1 MLIVRPVRISDLPV
15 IETMAVDSGIG
26 VTSLPNNREKLYE
39 KIQTSLGAF
48 EHEAVAGTGREYYM
62 FVLEDEGQV
71 VGTASISASAGF
83 EEPFYSYRSETMV
96 HASRALKVNNRIHVL
111 NMCHDLTGMVQLCGF
126 YCRPNLPLRALELL
140 SRSRLLYMAAARE
153 RFGRRILVEMQG
165 ILDANAQ
172 SPFWDA
178 IGRRFF
184 NMDFPQVEQAFA
196 QRSKTFI
203 AELMPTYP
211 IYVPLLPDSAQNAIG
226 QIHPDFERPFNILS
240 REGFEADN
248 YIDIFDGGAVLTA
261 EVDQLFSL
269 RHQRRVL
276 VEVSPVLPEGAEEM
290 VISNHRSDQF
300 ALAQAHASLVDEVLF
315 ITPDTARAL
324 SLTSGQVACI
334 APLLQE
340 EQGRVAA

>member
-1 MLIVRPVRISDLPV
+1 MLTVRPVRISDLPV
-15 IETMAVDSGIG
+15 IEKMAVDSGIG

-39 KIQTSLGAF
+39 KIQSSLGAF
-48 EHEAVAGTGREYYM
+48 EHEAIAGTGREYYM
-62 FVLEDEGQV
+62 FVLEVAGEV

-111 NMCHDLTGMVQLCGF
+111 NMCHDLTGQIQLCGF
-126 YCRPNLPLRALELL
+126 FCSPKEQLRAYELL
-140 SRSRLLYMAAARE
+140 SRARLMYISAARA

-165 ILDANAQ
+165 ILDKNDQ

-203 AELMPTYP
+203 AELMPSYP
-211 IYVPLLPDSAQNAIG
+211 IYVPLLPDTAQSAIG
-226 QIHPDFERPFNILS
+226 QIHPDFERPFDILT

-261 EVDQLFSL
+261 EVDQLFTL
-269 RHQRRVL
+269 REQRMHR
-276 VEVSPVLPEGAEEM
+276 VEVAPVLPEGAVEM
-290 VISNHRSDQF
+290 VISNHRSAEF
-300 ALAQAHASLVDEVLF
+300 AVTQAHGVVVDEVLF
-315 ITPDTARAL
+315 MTPDTARVLAL
-324 SLTSGQVACI
+324 SSGQEACV
-334 APLLQE
+334 APLLPKA
-340 EQGRVAA
+340 GRTAA

>member
-15 IETMAVDSGIG
+15 IEKMAVESGIG

-39 KIQTSLGAF
+39 KIQNSLGAF

-62 FVLEDEGQV
+62 FVLEDAGEV

-96 HASRALKVNNRIHVL
+96 HASRQLKVNNRIHVL
-111 NMCHDLTGMVQLCGF
+111 TMCHDLTGMVQLCGF
-126 YCRPNLPLRALELL
+126 FCDRRLSLQAGELL
-140 SRSRLLYMAAARE
+140 SRARLAYMAAARE
-153 RFGRRILVEMQG
+153 RFGRRVLVEMQG
-165 ILDANAQ
+165 ILDKQDQ

-211 IYVPLLPDSAQNAIG
+211 IYVPLMPDAAQNAIG
-226 QIHPDFERPFNILS
+226 QIHPDFERPFSILN

-261 EVDQLFSL
+261 EVDQLFTM
-269 RHQRRVL
+269 REQRL
-276 VEVSPVLPEGAEEM
+276 LPVQIVAQLPAEASEQL
-290 VISNHRSDQF
+290 ISNHRCDRF
-300 ALAQAHASLVDEVLF
+300 ALTQALALVRDGQLLLSAETAHALQLQQGQQACLIPVL
-315 ITPDTARAL
+315 PNEHKGAEA
-324 SLTSGQVACI
+324 
-334 APLLQE
+334 
-340 EQGRVAA
+340 

>member
-1 MLIVRPVRISDLPV
+1 MLIVRPVRISDLPHV
-15 IETMAVDSGIG
+15 EHMAVESGIG

-39 KIQTSLGAF
+39 KIQNSLGAF
-48 EHEAVAGTGREYYM
+48 EHEAIAGTGREYYM
-62 FVLEDEGQV
+62 FVLEDEGRV

-111 NMCHDLTGMVQLCGF
+111 TMCHDLTGLVQLCGF
-126 YCRPNLPLRALELL
+126 YCDPHYTMRAYELL
-140 SRSRLLYMAAARE
+140 SRARLLYMAAARE

-165 ILDANAQ
+165 ILDADNQ

-211 IYVPLLPDSAQNAIG
+211 IYVPLLPDQAQNAIG
-226 QIHPDFERPFNILS
+226 QIHPDFERPFSILS
-240 REGFEADN
+240 REGFEADD

-269 RHQRRVL
+269 RQQHIYA
-276 VEVSPVLPEGAEEM
+276 VETGPSLPAGSQEM
-290 VISNHRSDQF
+290 LLSNHRSGQF
-300 ALAQAHASLVDEVLF
+300 AATQAHASVVGDVIF
-315 ITPDTARAL
+315 ITQETARAL
-324 SLTSGQVACI
+324 GVGNGQRLCAV
-334 APLLQE
+334 PLLPE
-340 EQGRVAA
+340 DGRVQA

>member
-1 MLIVRPVRISDLPV
+1 MLIVRPVRISDLPL
-15 IETMAVDSGIG
+15 IETMAVESGIG

-48 EHEAVAGTGREYYM
+48 EHEAIAGTGREYYM
-62 FVLEDEGQV
+62 FVLEDEGRV
-71 VGTASISASAGF
+71 IGTASISASAGF

-111 NMCHDLTGMVQLCGF
+111 TMCHDLTGMVQLCGF
-126 YCRPNLPLRALELL
+126 FCSPQYQLRAYELL
-140 SRSRLLYMAAARE
+140 SRARLLYMAAARE

-165 ILDANAQ
+165 MLDENDQ

-211 IYVPLLPDSAQNAIG
+211 IYVPLLPDAAQNAIG
-226 QIHPDFERPFNILS
+226 QIHPDFERPFSILS
-240 REGFEADN
+240 REGFEADD

-269 RHQRRVL
+269 RQQGL
-276 VEVSPVLPEGAEEM
+276 YQVEVAPVLPAGAQEM
-290 VISNHRSDQF
+290 LLSNHRSGQF
-300 ALAQAHASLVDEVLF
+300 AATQAHASLVDDVMF
-315 ITPDTARAL
+315 ITQETARAL
-324 SLTSGQVACI
+324 SVSSGQRICT
-334 APLLQE
+334 APLLPE
-340 EQGRVAA
+340 AGRAQA